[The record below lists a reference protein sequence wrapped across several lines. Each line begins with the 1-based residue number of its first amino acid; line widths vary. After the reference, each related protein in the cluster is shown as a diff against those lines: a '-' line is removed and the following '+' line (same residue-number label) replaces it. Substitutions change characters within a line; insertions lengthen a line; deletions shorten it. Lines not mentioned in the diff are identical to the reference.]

1 MCVLQFST
9 WFHISKMIQVS
20 ETEPSHIPHIEYQ
33 NKACYSGF
41 TKFACLHTE
50 AVGGSGAA
58 ERDNPFTFRG
68 EQTCQSSKPLKNQP
82 VEPHAALSAHA
93 TLIWCEPG
101 WKDTKDTSSFKMQ
114 AFLVDNDCV
123 FLCCGSG
130 CIALNIHNISV
141 SHTAGS
147 EQKIELGG
155 GVLFLCF
162 RFKQSKMCAAC
173 SPLCVLTAR
182 KILWSLT
189 NSDFPLT
196 L

>member
-1 MCVLQFST
+1 M
-9 WFHISKMIQVS
+9 
-20 ETEPSHIPHIEYQ
+20 
-33 NKACYSGF
+33 
-41 TKFACLHTE
+41 
-50 AVGGSGAA
+50 
-58 ERDNPFTFRG
+58 
-68 EQTCQSSKPLKNQP
+68 
-82 VEPHAALSAHA
+82 
-93 TLIWCEPG
+93 
-101 WKDTKDTSSFKMQ
+101 
-114 AFLVDNDCV
+114 DNDCV

-155 GVLFLCF
+155 GVVFLCF

-189 NSDFPLT
+189 NSDFSLT